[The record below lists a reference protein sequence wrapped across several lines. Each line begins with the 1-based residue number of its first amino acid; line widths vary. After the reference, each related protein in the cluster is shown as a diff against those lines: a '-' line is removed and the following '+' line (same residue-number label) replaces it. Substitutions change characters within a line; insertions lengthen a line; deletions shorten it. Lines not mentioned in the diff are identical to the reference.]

1 MGITTLDLTIEEEE
15 KAIVQLIEQA
25 VHHLAGTMFVT
36 GARRHEPALHP
47 DSEQTLGCLRLIGDM
62 GAHEEGD
69 LAQTATKEDD
79 HRQEDSH
86 PEEKKGSGR
95 RRRFGVQN
103 RLSMM
108 EDPAIH
114 LVATIARDGRAT
126 QHRPLR
132 VSDHPG
138 GMAHQPLASTNSL
151 ELLRQE
157 RRQKFCRRK
166 VQHLVPAETTRLIE
180 RARTE
185 FYHHDMLRLRK
196 SSLHNQRLYLNVHL
210 QPWKK
215 LVSRHKDHVVA
226 HRPETTVQAHI
237 LSQHQGHI
245 KDRGRHPT
253 HIVGYCRRRLALAVD
268 QARVNLGWELLRYA
282 VVPLQLH
289 MALRQDHVVLSPPQ
303 SRAGEVFDMPTNGNP
318 FLPLQLNRYPRG
330 GPTILRGYVLS
341 YRKGDVSRLFWN
353 LL

>member
-1 MGITTLDLTIEEEE
+1 
-15 KAIVQLIEQA
+15 
-25 VHHLAGTMFVT
+25 
-36 GARRHEPALHP
+36 
-47 DSEQTLGCLRLIGDM
+47 
-62 GAHEEGD
+62 
-69 LAQTATKEDD
+69 
-79 HRQEDSH
+79 
-86 PEEKKGSGR
+86 
-95 RRRFGVQN
+95 
-103 RLSMM
+103 M

-226 HRPETTVQAHI
+226 HRYTWAHSPSTRRRCTISTRWADPELTTSQPSPETTVQAHI